1 MSLFRDIPIFLSLA
15 AIAVL
20 AVTPLP
26 AEAHELDAPVLDA
39 IHTAL
44 DDEHKAW
51 STYNAIL
58 QKHGDVRPF
67 SNIIHA
73 EKRHAIMLG
82 DLLIRYRQA
91 IPQNPYETGAKS
103 TPVAPN
109 SLREACKIGV
119 KAEIENIALYNN
131 ELLPVVK
138 NYPDI
143 EATLVQLRD
152 ASGQRHLPA
161 FKRCVSRGGMMG
173 GGHGRQGG
181 HSRQNG

>member
-15 AIAVL
+15 ATGVL

-26 AEAHELDAPVLDA
+26 AAAHELDAPVLGA

-73 EKRHAIMLG
+73 EKRHADMLE
-82 DLLIRYRQA
+82 DLLIKYRQP
-91 IPQNPYETGAKS
+91 IPQNPYETGTK
-103 TPVAPN
+103 PRPKAPN
-109 SLREACKIGV
+109 TLLEACEIGV
-119 KAEIENIALYNN
+119 EAEIENVALYNN
-131 ELLPVVK
+131 RLLPMVK

-143 EATLVQLRD
+143 EAILVQLRD